1 MANGQAAGRRRPKGG
16 SVAIRKKKHFPA
28 SREAQNLNLPPRS
41 WSEGLLNGGMP
52 ILELH
57 KTFRFESAHFL
68 PHVPDDHKCRR
79 VHGHSFQVV
88 VHVRGPVDTEKGW
101 VVDYADVEKAWAP
114 LHAML
119 DHRLL
124 NEVPGLENP
133 TSEMLALWLL
143 ERFHVEGA
151 KVHAIRVE
159 ETCRSACTVYADLD
173 DDNHG

>member
-1 MANGQAAGRRRPKGG
+1 M
-16 SVAIRKKKHFPA
+16 
-28 SREAQNLNLPPRS
+28 EAQTSPIAKSDKKSGLPSRS
-41 WSEGLLNGGMP
+41 FRVRLLSDGMP
-52 ILELH
+52 VLELH

-68 PHVPDDHKCRR
+68 PHVPEDHKCRR
-79 VHGHSFQVV
+79 IHGHSFQVV
-88 VHVRGPVDTEKGW
+88 VHVRGPVDPEKGW
-101 VVDYADVEKAWAP
+101 VVDYADVENAWAP
-114 LHAML
+114 LQAQL

-159 ETCRSACTVYADLD
+159 ETCRSACTVYADSD
-173 DDNHG
+173 APIDAS